1 MRPRVIA
8 PSTPLATAP
17 LSSVV
22 AVRLAAFLVSV
33 IAGWANFV
41 EAAQAQAPPAN
52 SAPADAAPTGAV
64 SAKLLRYSQRL
75 IERHD
80 ANRDGHLDASE
91 WSAMQGQPALSDLN
105 RDGQVTA
112 DEFARYAAG
121 YGAGRRIR
129 LSTRG
134 DVAPGDPMTPDAGST
149 ATTTPGNPADPLA
162 ADQRRGLQFFAPLP
176 SGTPSWFAERDKDGD
191 AQLTLAEFSPRLR
204 TAEIGEFKRY
214 DLNGDGLLT
223 IPELTKA
230 ASKPTDAATSA
241 TVPTRAAPAK
251 P

>member
-1 MRPRVIA
+1 MC
-8 PSTPLATAP
+8 
-17 LSSVV
+17 VV
-22 AVRLAAFLVSV
+22 
-33 IAGWANFV
+33 AGWANFV
-41 EAAQAQAPPAN
+41 GIARAQAPPA
-52 SAPADAAPTGAV
+52 DAAPAGAV

-75 IERHD
+75 IDRHD
-80 ANRDGHLDASE
+80 TNRDGHLDATE
-91 WSAMQGQPALSDLN
+91 WSALQGQPAQADLN

-134 DVAPGDPMTPDAGST
+134 DVIPGEPAQPDGGAT
-149 ATTTPGNPADPLA
+149 ATNPQANPADPLA
-162 ADQRRGLQFFAPLP
+162 VDQRRGLQYFAPLP
-176 SGTPSWFAERDKDGD
+176 GGTPSWFAERDKDGD

-204 TAEIGEFKRY
+204 TTEIGEFKRY

-223 IPELTKA
+223 VAELTKA
-230 ASKPTDAATSA
+230 ASKTTAPAAGATSA
-241 TVPTRAAPAK
+241 TTPATKTGATPAK